1 MQRANLLVCI
11 ALLLTSLPGYS
22 QTSGGRRTPEE
33 AIKLSTELVPLD
45 VQVVAKKTQHTI
57 SGLSKNDFEVYED
70 GVKQQILQF
79 SQDKLPLSVVLLLD
93 ASGSMWSV
101 LERLR
106 ATAHAALQTLKSEDE
121 VAVVVTAND
130 TRLVQDF
137 TKEKFIVQEALS
149 QLDFKAFGD
158 NGIFLHDS
166 LYRAAVHLQS
176 AANPGDR
183 RVIIAVTDNITI
195 PNHNWR
201 FIQKEQ
207 AVSMLLEGG
216 VVVCG
221 LVVKHNIGLR
231 ALGKIPSLA
240 DRLGGGDLHAYAE
253 ITGGEVLSVKD
264 DTVGQRLIELI
275 NHLRT
280 RYSLAFAPSNT
291 KRDGKFRRIK
301 VRLVDDAERR
311 IRNSGSGDLA
321 IATRSGY
328 YAKKD

>member
-1 MQRANLLVCI
+1 MPRANLLVSI
-11 ALLLTSLPGYS
+11 ALLLTSVPVYS
-22 QTSGGRRTPEE
+22 QTAKDRSPED

-45 VQVVAKKTQHTI
+45 VHVVGKKTRHAIT
-57 SGLSKNDFEVYED
+57 GLSKTDFEVYED

-93 ASGSMWSV
+93 ASGSMWTV
-101 LERLR
+101 LEKLR
-106 ATAHAALQTLKSEDE
+106 ATAHEALQTLKPEDE
-121 VAVVVTAND
+121 VAVVVTADD

-137 TKEKFIVQEALS
+137 TKDRFTVTEALR

-166 LYRAAVHLQS
+166 LYRAATHLQR

-183 RVIIAVTDNITI
+183 RLVIAVTDNVTI

-201 FIQKEQ
+201 FFQQEQ
-207 AVSMLLEGG
+207 AESLLLEAG

-221 LVVKHNIGLR
+221 LLVDHNKGIR
-231 ALGKIPSLA
+231 AFLKITSLPA
-240 DRLGGGDLHAYAE
+240 RRSGGDLHVYAE
-253 ITGGEVLSVKD
+253 MTGGEVLSVGG

-291 KRDGKFRRIK
+291 KRDGKFRKIK
-301 VRLVDDAERR
+301 VRLTDETDRR
-311 IRNSGSGDLA
+311 IRNSGSEDYA

-328 YAKKD
+328 YGRKN